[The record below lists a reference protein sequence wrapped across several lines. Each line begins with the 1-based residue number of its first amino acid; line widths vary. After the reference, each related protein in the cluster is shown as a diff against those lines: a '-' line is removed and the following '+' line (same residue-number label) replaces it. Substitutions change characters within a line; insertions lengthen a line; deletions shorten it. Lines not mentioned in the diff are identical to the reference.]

1 MSTKIYNGIKFN
13 SKNFKEIL
21 DQIVSIK
28 PKAIDIAV
36 EKLRKSLPNFI
47 KYNNLI
53 DKDEYE
59 ISIVLTDSLST
70 SSDKCF
76 IPRVSFTI
84 FFYPTKEGDVY
95 GYFFDSN
102 VSEYSK
108 LLDPFCTDFH
118 YQNQSDKPDDI
129 SEEEWD
135 FRSDK
140 WDELV
145 DYNFRDSGFMYEVV
159 SKDDIGAQMISKIR
173 EILEPLKRDI
183 KIESLG
189 ISDKKEEL
197 NGSK

>member
-159 SKDDIGAQMISKIR
+159 SKDDIGSQMISKIR

-189 ISDKKEEL
+189 IR
-197 NGSK
+197 